1 MMNNLFENNY
11 KKKQPLAYRIR
22 PTNLNE
28 FFGQKNIIGAGTP
41 LRELIKKQKF
51 INSIFYGESGTGKT
65 TLAEIIAKEL
75 KFYFVKLNATTCSI
89 NDIKKVSEESEKR
102 LKIEG
107 IETLL
112 FLDEIHRFN
121 KLQQDSLLSFIEEGI
136 FKLIGATTEN
146 PFYNLNNALLSRCLS
161 FRFEKLEK
169 DDILNI
175 ISRAEEIEKI
185 KLENDIKE
193 FISETANGDA
203 RIALNY
209 LELIL
214 EVYDSIDKNELK
226 KLLITEE
233 FFHKKED
240 KYNIISAM
248 IKSIRG
254 SDPDASVYWL
264 GRLLKGGEDPRYIAR
279 RLVILASEDIG
290 LANPDA
296 LNMATSAYIASE
308 KIGMPEIR
316 IILSEVV
323 IYLAISTK
331 SNSAYEAINKVFQEL
346 ETEEIIEVPKYLT
359 KEYSKNYKYPHNY
372 ENNFIKQ
379 IYLQEDK
386 YFYTPGNNRTE
397 NKIKEKLIKLWG
409 RKYGK

>member
-1 MMNNLFENNY
+1 MNNLFENNY

-331 SNSAYEAINKVFQEL
+331 SNSAYEAINKVFQE
-346 ETEEIIEVPKYLT
+346 
-359 KEYSKNYKYPHNY
+359 
-372 ENNFIKQ
+372 
-379 IYLQEDK
+379 DK

>member
-1 MMNNLFENNY
+1 MNNLFENNY

>member
-1 MMNNLFENNY
+1 MMNNLFEINY
-11 KKKQPLAYRIR
+11 KRKQPLAYRIR
-22 PTNLNE
+22 PTTLAE
-28 FFGQKNIIGAGTP
+28 FFGQKNIIAEGSP

-75 KFYFVKLNATTCSI
+75 KFYFVKLNATNCSI
-89 NDIKKVSEESEKR
+89 SDIKKISEESEKR

-107 IETLL
+107 KETLL

-136 FKLIGATTEN
+136 FKIIAATTEN

-161 FRFEKLEK
+161 FKFEKLK
-169 DDILNI
+169 KNDI
-175 ISRAEEIEKI
+175 ISIINRAEEIEQIKI
-185 KLENDIKE
+185 ENEIKE
-193 FISETANGDA
+193 FIVETSNGDA

-214 EVYDSIDKNELK
+214 EVYDNIDKNELK
-226 KLLITEE
+226 KIIITEE

-240 KYNIISAM
+240 KYNLISAM

-279 RLVILASEDIG
+279 RLVILAAEDIG
-290 LANPDA
+290 LANPEA
-296 LNMATSAYIASE
+296 LNLSTSAYIASE

-323 IYLAISTK
+323 IYLAISSK
-331 SNSAYEAINKVFQEL
+331 SNSVYNAINSVFQDL
-346 ETEEIIEVPKYLT
+346 ESEETLEVPKYLT

-372 ENNFIKQ
+372 DNNFVKQ
-379 IYLQEDK
+379 DYLK
-386 YFYTPGNNRTE
+386 KNKRFYIPGNNRME

-409 RKYGK
+409 KKYGK